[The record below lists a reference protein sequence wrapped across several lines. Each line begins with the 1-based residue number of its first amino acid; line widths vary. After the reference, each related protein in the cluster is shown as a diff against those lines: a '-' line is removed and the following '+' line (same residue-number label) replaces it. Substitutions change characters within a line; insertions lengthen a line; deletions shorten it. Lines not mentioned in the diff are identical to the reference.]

1 MCFSPKGDGVHVYF
15 DVFMFCSTRG
25 PRKLMFLKL
34 RFFNGRPPNNA
45 VGGLPS
51 KTCVPMHI
59 LILEKA
65 EKSQL

>member
-45 VGGLPS
+45 VGGLPF
-51 KTCVPMHI
+51 
-59 LILEKA
+59 EKNFKYIMGRFLA
-65 EKSQL
+65 T